1 MNRNRNR
8 NASPAAKSE
17 IGCRCSQTHSRST
30 HTLTHLHTR
39 GGRAGRDY
47 GRLFDDG
54 AHAHWTIAHEGAISQ
69 PNQHGHKSRFAAL
82 LFLPFA
88 VDVTFEHRPR
98 RRLPFPSLTPPPPTS
113 QIAPIAN
120 NTRRYTR
127 MPLRIT
133 HFSPRRFSPKQ
144 NCDAIRS
151 LARSLSSKQHPSNRT
166 GYWPPPLRKD
176 EMQYASL
183 FANAARR
190 TPYAHAHA
198 TPRYAAAV
206 RSPGT
211 LNEKGAHGKVDAT
224 QHTAFP
230 ARIDRR
236 VRSIQH
242 PTSINSVRQQE
253 KKVRVRVVSPV
264 RRRSRVSPS

>member
-30 HTLTHLHTR
+30 HTLTHLRTR

-82 LFLPFA
+82 LTLPFA

-98 RRLPFPSLTPPPPTS
+98 RLPSPISHSPSTHIANRPHRQQHPQIHSHTPPHHPFLTAS
-113 QIAPIAN
+113 LLTQAN
-120 NTRRYTR
+120 LRCD
-127 MPLRIT
+127 PL
-133 HFSPRRFSPKQ
+133 S
-144 NCDAIRS
+144 
-151 LARSLSSKQHPSNRT
+151 RSLSSKQHPSTRT
-166 GYWPPPLRKD
+166 RHWPPLLRKD
-176 EMQYASL
+176 EMQHASL

-190 TPYAHAHA
+190 TPHAICSCPRHA
-198 TPRYAAAV
+198 TLRRRRSLSRDFERERRTRQGRRNAAHCIPCKD
-206 RSPGT
+206 RPSC
-211 LNEKGAHGKVDAT
+211 KVN
-224 QHTAFP
+224 
-230 ARIDRR
+230 
-236 VRSIQH
+236 
-242 PTSINSVRQQE
+242 PTSHVHHLRPPTRE
-253 KKVRVRVVSPV
+253 KVRVRVVSPIRPV
-264 RRRSRVSPS
+264 LCVSPS